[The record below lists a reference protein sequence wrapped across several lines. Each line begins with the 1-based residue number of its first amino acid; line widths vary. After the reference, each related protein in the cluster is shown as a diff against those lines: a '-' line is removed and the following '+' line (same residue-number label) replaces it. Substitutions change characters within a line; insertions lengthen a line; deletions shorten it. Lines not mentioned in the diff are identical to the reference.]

1 MPAGVSFI
9 AGTTAT
15 FVASGTTISQ
25 NLPASILDDD
35 DIFAYVFGRSALT
48 PPAGWTL
55 VDSQAFTA
63 VGGTLTQTLYVYR
76 KNTVL
81 STDSSTSVTW
91 TQASSGRMGVFY
103 HHYRVGVG
111 PLIVVGTPGK
121 NALNSTTVSTIT
133 SAALASGREQLLV
146 SVGSVVAQSGGAY
159 SPTAPAG
166 FTLTSGASLADYRIM
181 GSYKTDAGGD
191 GVSAGTWTLCTST
204 SDSGAGSISF
214 ALMDTASPHTATVSE
229 GLGVND
235 LPRREVT
242 GETPKAEVLLPAT
255 PKSVAGASLTLRLP
269 GGLKSTDMVFA
280 FVYAN
285 GTGGVT
291 PPSGWTQ
298 QWWGTGNVT
307 SVNSRYHT
315 FKKDTVTPSTDDL
328 AEFTFTNGDIVMG
341 GFMTVVEGINGTL
354 DIPTTYSG
362 VDWPDDDD
370 FASQT
375 TIPSTRNGA
384 SPYITAT
391 RDGQVALFFGYF
403 RTFTGDGMDTG
414 YPTPAGSL
422 VAYTPAAATDNTGYL
437 AGAYQKLDDT
447 DTADIAGWT
456 VTASAEFS
464 YAGLAFILVDI
475 VPPPMLDEEISEV
488 VSIAYSLLANED
500 QEATVA
506 EGIAFAPV
514 LLKSFVLP
522 PVTVTDNPRVSASV
536 VKYNSRHSLT
546 GSDTIGTAGALVV
559 NPGAIVPE
567 TIGLDP
573 TLGVEATYGMTLADI
588 VRQRDA
594 LRVSIPVLLSRT
606 IGIDAMGTV
615 VQGLTVL
622 EELGLTI
629 TLRPNVTY
637 GQLANDVMRLRTT
650 LGRFIGGGVSETVG
664 LLGAMSPA
672 WAFAKTVSDG
682 VGIAPLTSPQMLL
695 RVTAADEIGIEPE
708 QLLRAIYAGT
718 LADGIEVVAGYV
730 APNGSFTTWAINT
743 NKGFVTQYDNFVFNS
758 FAPMGRKYLAASST
772 GLYELNG
779 DDDAGTDIIARIKSG
794 NLQIG
799 GAQLTSFKGAYLGV
813 RGSGDFVLKLT
824 TGDGKTHTYGVTVE
838 SLKTAKINI
847 GKGVRTRYFAFELIS
862 TGQDFDL
869 ESIEFL
875 PIVASRRV

>member
-1 MPAGVSFI
+1 MSLSWVAVSTQTTFI
-9 AGTTAT
+9 TTASQSRSLP
-15 FVASGTTISQ
+15 SGI
-25 NLPASILDDD
+25 NDDD
-35 DIFAYVFGRSALT
+35 GVFALIAAYEPALT

-55 VDSQAFTA
+55 VSSVFVDTIGVVERRAH
-63 VGGTLTQTLYVYR
+63 LYR
-76 KNTVL
+76 KDTVV
-81 STDSSTSVTW
+81 SADSSTS
-91 TQASSGRMGVFY
+91 
-103 HHYRVGVG
+103 H
-111 PLIVVGTPGK
+111 
-121 NALNSTTVSTIT
+121 
-133 SAALASGREQLLV
+133 
-146 SVGSVVAQSGGAY
+146 
-159 SPTAPAG
+159 
-166 FTLTSGASLADYRIM
+166 
-181 GSYKTDAGGD
+181 
-191 GVSAGTWTLCTST
+191 TWTLGSAPGLQWTIDYFVTRASL
-204 SDSGAGSISF
+204 GAVVVSSI
-214 ALMDTASPHTATVSE
+214 TAVDCNYDNPGDEVSLAPAAITAARDGEIIVSI
-229 GLGVND
+229 
-235 LPRREVT
+235 
-242 GETPKAEVLLPAT
+242 
-255 PKSVAGASLTLRLP
+255 VAGRYGTGGGSQPVAPSGMTLWTPTGDRYRASAYQLRDQGEVSSSSTWSWYSGDGGAAGFYGKITLRLYDD
-269 GGLKSTDMVFA
+269 GESAAITYEDEIAEGVG
-280 FVYAN
+280 VY
-285 GTGGVT
+285 
-291 PPSGWTQ
+291 
-298 QWWGTGNVT
+298 
-307 SVNSRYHT
+307 
-315 FKKDTVTPSTDDL
+315 F
-328 AEFTFTNGDIVMG
+328 
-341 GFMTVVEGINGTL
+341 
-354 DIPTTYSG
+354 
-362 VDWPDDDD
+362 
-370 FASQT
+370 
-375 TIPSTRNGA
+375 
-384 SPYITAT
+384 
-391 RDGQVALFFGYF
+391 
-403 RTFTGDGMDTG
+403 
-414 YPTPAGSL
+414 SL
-422 VAYTPAAATDNTGYL
+422 VPNQDV
-437 AGAYQKLDDT
+437 DEVVT
-447 DTADIAGWT
+447 DTI
-456 VTASAEFS
+456 
-464 YAGLAFILVDI
+464 GL
-475 VPPPMLDEEISEV
+475 
-488 VSIAYSLLANED
+488 
-500 QEATVA
+500 
-506 EGIAFAPV
+506 APV
-514 LLKSFVLP
+514 LLKSLMLD
-522 PVTVTDNPRVSASV
+522 PVGVTDSPRVSVSV
-536 VKYNSRHSLT
+536 VKYNSRHSLI

-573 TLGVEATYGMTLADI
+573 TLGVEATYGMMLADI

-695 RVTAADEIGIEPE
+695 RVTAADGIGIEPE
-708 QLLRAIYAGT
+708 QLLSAIYAGT